1 MKEIELTILKSDVY
15 EEVAKTTS
23 YIGAKMPEGSYE
35 TVFTTDDD
43 RLMLERF
50 WNEAYSDATLAL
62 NRYLYSQNGNVPG
75 TGTNPNADF
84 HIILQVS
91 SRYNDALNDSLKSSL
106 YSFLVNSIT
115 SKWLGFI
122 NAEGSSAYKAMADAS
137 LLQGKVMLGSRKRT

>member
-1 MKEIELTILKSDVY
+1 MKKIELTILKSDVY

-62 NRYLYSQNGNVPG
+62 NRYLHSQNGNVPG
-75 TGTNPNADF
+75 TGTNSNF
-84 HIILQVS
+84 NIVLHVS